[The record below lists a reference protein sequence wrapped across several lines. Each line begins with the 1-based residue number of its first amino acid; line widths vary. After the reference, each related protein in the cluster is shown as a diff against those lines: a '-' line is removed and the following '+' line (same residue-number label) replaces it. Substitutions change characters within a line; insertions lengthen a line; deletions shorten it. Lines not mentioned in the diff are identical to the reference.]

1 MPNSR
6 NQLALGQHRLA
17 DTISAAAP
25 AVWDWDRLTDV
36 FTVSNRI
43 SDIYGFPSTSVLT
56 FSEFCKAND
65 SVDIGWVDELMKGVP
80 RLSNGGLY
88 HHRILRADTGE
99 TRWIRTE
106 IKTVT
111 PGGEAETVTAYTAI
125 VQDVTDEMR
134 ATYALRES
142 DVRLRLAIEAGK
154 MALWEVDLETGIVTN
169 TPDLNLLFGL
179 PEDAT
184 PTLEELRSR
193 YAPGELPRLRAE
205 GATLDVVRER
215 YVRGDFKPRQLG
227 LSTGEDRTQV
237 QAEFSIITP
246 AGVTKQLLYRAQYV
260 FTLEG
265 RPRITGLLVDI
276 TERKLAEE
284 RLATVAREF
293 QHRVKNSIAVI
304 QSIAYQSFRGLGD
317 DQIAVRTFMDRLQ
330 ALAIA
335 TDISLH
341 SGQSDADV
349 ADIIEKITKPYRLED
364 REILLLGPNLR
375 VPGRIVMALGM
386 VLHELCTN
394 SVKYGALSV
403 TAGQVVLQWQ
413 LLADEALEV
422 LWQERNGPAVSLPPK
437 RGFGSRLIETLVVGE
452 LGGVLD
458 LRFEPQ
464 GVMCQ
469 FTTGRLTTLE

>member
-6 NQLALGQHRLA
+6 DKLALSQQRLA
-17 DTISAAAP
+17 DAIRAAAP
-25 AVWDWDRLTDV
+25 AVWDWDRLTDA
-36 FTVSNRI
+36 FTASNRI
-43 SDIYGFPSTSVLT
+43 SDIYGFPNTAVLT
-56 FSEFCKAND
+56 FGEFCKANE
-65 SVDIGWVDELMKGVP
+65 SVDMAWADELMNGAS

-88 HHRILRADTGE
+88 HHRIRRADTGE
-99 TRWIRTE
+99 TRWIRTK
-106 IKTVT
+106 IKVVT
-111 PGGEAETVTAYTAI
+111 SAGDAASVIAYTAI

-154 MALWEVDLETGIVTN
+154 MALWEVDLETGVVTN
-169 TPDLNLLFGL
+169 TPDLNQLFGL

-184 PTLEELRSR
+184 PTLEELRSH
-193 YAPGELPRLRAE
+193 YAPGEFPRLRAE
-205 GATLDVVRER
+205 GATLDIVRER
-215 YVRGDFKPRQLG
+215 YVRGDFKPRHLG

-284 RLATVAREF
+284 RLATVAREL
-293 QHRVKNSIAVI
+293 QHRVKNSITVI

-317 DQIAVRTFMDRLQ
+317 DQIAVQSFMDRLR

-349 ADIIEKITKPYRLED
+349 ADIIEKIIKPYRIGD
-364 REILLLGPNLR
+364 REILLLGPPLQ
-375 VPGRIVMALGM
+375 VPGRMVMALGM
-386 VLHELCTN
+386 VLNELCTN

-413 LLADEALEV
+413 RSPDQALEIR
-422 LWQERNGPAVSLPPK
+422 WQERNGPAVSLPPK
-437 RGFGSRLIETLVVGE
+437 KGFGSKLIETLVVGE

-464 GVMCQ
+464 GIVCH
-469 FTTGRLTTLE
+469 FTTGRLTILE